1 MKLKTED
8 KLLQNAIIYK
18 REEHLLRS
26 YEKAVN
32 DAARELVTTDP
43 SLMFD
48 RNALFEKSRQKV
60 RKDGYVFKKDFSR
73 SKFHQSASPSLQP
86 KNTLSNDR
94 KTRMLKITEQLQV
107 INDQIMIKEKRK
119 SKAEQV
125 KDYQLCDKLLNEKKK
140 LLPEKLTLE
149 SEMKLLQRKEQKSN
163 WCYSKKKVNSAADHA
178 KPNSK
183 DYKSQTSLH
192 SYCTAATPTSLP
204 QQSAYIDLG
213 NYSEPSPSIND
224 NGSQKHSINT
234 DLLKCVSG
242 SQQCP
247 SIRGTNV
254 NAIICPQSSQTT
266 NEISQNQSV
275 SINTDTSLQDNPS
288 LNIDSHPKHHRI
300 HVTADNCSQQNSSV
314 TINIHPQQGL
324 PAHIDT
330 DYNVDK
336 NLSFSNVFQSAN
348 DKNKHVGEKSK
359 DF

>member
-1 MKLKTED
+1 MKLKTEE
-8 KLLQNAIIYK
+8 KFLQNAIIYK
-18 REEHLLRS
+18 REEHLLKL

-32 DAARELVTTDP
+32 DAVRELVTTDP

-60 RKDGYVFKKDFSR
+60 REDGYVFKKGFSR

-86 KNTLSNDR
+86 KNTLSDDR

-107 INDQIMIKEKRK
+107 INDQIMIKEKCK

-125 KDYQLCDKLLNEKKK
+125 KDYQLCNKLLNEKKK
-140 LLPEKLTLE
+140 LLSEKQTLE
-149 SEMKLLQRKEQKSN
+149 YEMKLLQCKEQKSN
-163 WCYSKKKVNSAADHA
+163 WYYSKKKVNSTADHA

-192 SYCTAATPTSLP
+192 SYCTAATPTNLP
-204 QQSAYIDLG
+204 QQSVYIDLD
-213 NYSEPSPSIND
+213 NYSEPSPS

-242 SQQCP
+242 SQQCS

-266 NEISQNQSV
+266 NEISQNQSKSV
-275 SINTDTSLQDNPS
+275 SLYQY
-288 LNIDSHPKHHRI
+288 R
-300 HVTADNCSQQNSSV
+300 
-314 TINIHPQQGL
+314 
-324 PAHIDT
+324 
-330 DYNVDK
+330 
-336 NLSFSNVFQSAN
+336 
-348 DKNKHVGEKSK
+348 
-359 DF
+359 